1 MNRSNSSKVKEVEE
15 REVYFK
21 NEDAGNCSF
30 NSVGTYGQNAKQ
42 FEFTGIGPQGYL
54 NLRNNVKT
62 VLVTQEE
69 DDWIFNLNIGNV
81 MHL

>member
-1 MNRSNSSKVKEVEE
+1 M
-15 REVYFK
+15 YFK
-21 NEDAGNCSF
+21 NEDAMNSSF
-30 NSVGTYGQNAKQ
+30 NSVGTYGQNNQNFQSA
-42 FEFTGIGPQGYL
+42 GIGPQGYL